1 MKNKTITRK
10 YLILPLVLAGTIAFA
25 DNDIHTGELSG
36 DYSGESHIDSVWEN
50 TYVKDGEKVIFST
63 STNKT
68 DYTRANFTGAN
79 LTSASF
85 RNATLKDAKFTNAT
99 IKGADFYETVI
110 FAGAVSVGFT
120 EAQLKSTKSYQE
132 KDLSGINLGRNYLG
146 DWNFSGQNLT
156 SASFSSANLK
166 NADFTNATINGANF
180 NGVNNFTEAQLK
192 STKSYQEKNLSG
204 INLGYSLDLSGWDFN
219 GQNLTSAYFGWANLK
234 NADFTNANLTSAR
247 FDDVPLTDVD
257 FTNAIVKNA
266 SFAGTKLTGFTE
278 AQLKSTKS
286 YQEKDLSGISLSNRD
301 LSGWDFNGQNL
312 TSASFIVATLTN
324 TDFSN
329 ANLTSVNFIGA
340 ILTDTNFTNANLTS
354 ARFDSATLTD
364 MDFSNMTIKDGSFW
378 GATLENVNF
387 TNADLTS
394 TNFNKATF
402 TNVDFT
408 NANLTSTN
416 FYNTT
421 FTNVDFTN
429 ATIKGGK
436 FGGINGFTETHLKST
451 KSYQEKD
458 LSGILLSESDLSGW
472 DFSGQ
477 NLQNSRFRYATL
489 SDANFKQAD
498 LRGSDL
504 TGITGSL
511 KTQNTIW
518 TDGEIKNFTMESV
531 DDSLTIRAYVPATS
545 GGAMI
550 NAKIADDA
558 SISGGAVLTL
568 EQGAVLEIASGKTLS
583 VLDNS
588 EIIFNV
594 DAAASDATKILLGE
608 NSKLV
613 FGSDSKIIVNLD
625 GVISPDDSYAL
636 SVIEVAADACI
647 SVADAISKDNLV
659 LNVNGE
665 AYDSDKWGFNFDP
678 TTGALTINVNVPE
691 PTTVAAIFAA
701 LALAFAVY
709 RRRR

>member
-1 MKNKTITRK
+1 MKNKTIIK
-10 YLILPLVLAGTIAFA
+10 GCLILSLTLTGTIAFA
-25 DNDIHTGELSG
+25 YYDIHTGELSG
-36 DYSGESHIDSVWEN
+36 DYSGENHIDSVWEN

-132 KDLSGINLGRNYLG
+132 KDLSGINLGHNYLG
-146 DWNFSGQNLT
+146 GWNFSGQNLT
-156 SASFSSANLK
+156 SAYFGWANLK
-166 NADFTNATINGANF
+166 NTDFTNATINGASF

-219 GQNLTSAYFGWANLK
+219 GQNLTSAYFYSSTLA

-247 FDDVPLTDVD
+247 FDNTTL
-257 FTNAIVKNA
+257 TNADFANATVKNT
-266 SFAGTKLTGFTE
+266 SFPDGKGFTE
-278 AQLKSTKS
+278 TQLKSTKS
-286 YQEKDLSGISLSNRD
+286 YQEKDLSGINLFHHD
-301 LSGWDFNGQNL
+301 LSGWNFSGQNL
-312 TSASFIVATLTN
+312 TSSIFQKSTLTN

-329 ANLTSVNFIGA
+329 ANLTSVNFITA

-354 ARFDSATLTD
+354 ARCDSATLTD

-378 GATLENVNF
+378 GATLANVDF

-394 TNFNKATF
+394 TSFDKAT
-402 TNVDFT
+402 
-408 NANLTSTN
+408 L
-416 FYNTT
+416 
-421 FTNVDFTN
+421 TNVDFTN
-429 ATIKGGK
+429 ATLKKAGFEGTVSK
-436 FGGINGFTETHLKST
+436 GFTEAQLKST

-458 LSGILLSESDLSGW
+458 LTRIRLSHNDLSDW

-477 NLQNSRFRYATL
+477 NLQNSQFSYTTL
-489 SDANFKQAD
+489 SNVNFKQAD
-498 LRGSDL
+498 LRGVNL
-504 TGITGSL
+504 TGITGSPN
-511 KTQNTIW
+511 TQNTIW
-518 TDGEIKNFTMESV
+518 TDGSIKDFAMESV

-550 NAKIADDA
+550 NAKIVDDA

-636 SVIEVAADACI
+636 SVIEVAADTCI

-691 PTTVAAIFAA
+691 PTTVAAIFGA
-701 LALAFAVY
+701 LALGFAVY

>member
-10 YLILPLVLAGTIAFA
+10 YLILPLVLAGTIVFA

-36 DYSGESHIDSVWEN
+36 DYSGENHIDSVWEN

-63 STNKT
+63 STSKT

-85 RNATLKDAKFTNAT
+85 RNATLKDVKFTNAT

-132 KDLSGINLGRNYLG
+132 KDLSGINLGHNYLG
-146 DWNFSGQNLT
+146 GWNFSGQNLT

-180 NGVNNFTEAQLK
+180 
-192 STKSYQEKNLSG
+192 S
-204 INLGYSLDLSGWDFN
+204 
-219 GQNLTSAYFGWANLK
+219 SAN
-234 NADFTNANLTSAR
+234 
-247 FDDVPLTDVD
+247 
-257 FTNAIVKNA
+257 
-266 SFAGTKLTGFTE
+266 FTE

-286 YQEKDLSGISLSNRD
+286 YQEKDLSGINLGYHD
-301 LSGWDFNGQNL
+301 LSGWSFSGQNL
-312 TSASFIVATLTN
+312 TSAHFYNTTLTNTDFSNATVKNVSFSGGKGFTETQLKSTKSYQEKDLSGIDLFHHDLSGWNFSGQNLTSSIFQKSTLTN

-354 ARFDSATLTD
+354 ARCDSATLTD

-378 GATLENVNF
+378 GATLANVDF

-394 TNFNKATF
+394 TSFDKATL

-408 NANLTSTN
+408 NANLTSTI
-416 FYNTT
+416 FYNATL
-421 FTNVDFTN
+421 TNVDFTN
-429 ATIKGGK
+429 ATLKKAGFEGTVSK
-436 FGGINGFTETHLKST
+436 GFTEAQLKST

-458 LSGILLSESDLSGW
+458 LTRIRLSHNDLSDW

-477 NLQNSRFRYATL
+477 NLQNSQFSYTTL
-489 SDANFKQAD
+489 SNVNFKQAD
-498 LRGSDL
+498 LRGVNL
-504 TGITGSL
+504 TGITGSPN
-511 KTQNTIW
+511 TQNTIW
-518 TDGEIKNFTMESV
+518 TDGSIKDFAMESV

-550 NAKIADDA
+550 NAKIVDDA

-659 LNVNGE
+659 LYVNAE

-678 TTGALTINVNVPE
+678 TTGLTINVNVPE
-691 PTTVAAIFAA
+691 PTTVAAIFGA

>member
-1 MKNKTITRK
+1 MTN
-10 YLILPLVLAGTIAFA
+10 ADFA
-25 DNDIHTGELSG
+25 
-36 DYSGESHIDSVWEN
+36 
-50 TYVKDGEKVIFST
+50 
-63 STNKT
+63 
-68 DYTRANFTGAN
+68 
-79 LTSASF
+79 
-85 RNATLKDAKFTNAT
+85 NATVKNTSFSNGK
-99 IKGADFYETVI
+99 
-110 FAGAVSVGFT
+110 GFT
-120 EAQLKSTKSYQE
+120 ETQLKSTKSYQE
-132 KDLSGINLGRNYLG
+132 KDLSGINLFHHDLSG
-146 DWNFSGQNLT
+146 WNFSGQNLT
-156 SASFSSANLK
+156 SSIF
-166 NADFTNATINGANF
+166 
-180 NGVNNFTEAQLK
+180 QK
-192 STKSYQEKNLSG
+192 S
-204 INLGYSLDLSGWDFN
+204 
-219 GQNLTSAYFGWANLK
+219 
-234 NADFTNANLTSAR
+234 
-247 FDDVPLTDVD
+247 
-257 FTNAIVKNA
+257 
-266 SFAGTKLTGFTE
+266 
-278 AQLKSTKS
+278 
-286 YQEKDLSGISLSNRD
+286 
-301 LSGWDFNGQNL
+301 
-312 TSASFIVATLTN
+312 TLTN

-329 ANLTSVNFIGA
+329 ANLTSVNFITA

-354 ARFDSATLTD
+354 AIFDSATLTD
-364 MDFSNMTIKDGSFW
+364 MDFSNMTIKDGNFW

-416 FYNTT
+416 FYNATL
-421 FTNVDFTN
+421 TNVDFTN
-429 ATIKGGK
+429 ATIKGGT
-436 FGGINGFTETHLKST
+436 FGRINGFTETQLKST

-458 LSGILLSESDLSGW
+458 LSGILLSGNDLSGW

-489 SDANFKQAD
+489 SDVNFKQAD

-545 GGAMI
+545 DGAMI
-550 NAKIADDA
+550 NAKIVDDA

-691 PTTVAAIFAA
+691 PTTVAAIFGA
-701 LALAFAVY
+701 LALAFAAY

>member
-1 MKNKTITRK
+1 MKNKTIIK
-10 YLILPLVLAGTIAFA
+10 GCLILSLTLTGTIAFA
-25 DNDIHTGELSG
+25 YYDIHTGELSG
-36 DYSGESHIDSVWEN
+36 DYSGENHIDSVWEN

-132 KDLSGINLGRNYLG
+132 KDLSGINLGHNYLG
-146 DWNFSGQNLT
+146 GWNFSGQNLT
-156 SASFSSANLK
+156 SAYFGWANLK
-166 NADFTNATINGANF
+166 NTDFTNATINGASF

-219 GQNLTSAYFGWANLK
+219 GQNLTSAYFYSSTLA

-247 FDDVPLTDVD
+247 L
-257 FTNAIVKNA
+257 
-266 SFAGTKLTGFTE
+266 
-278 AQLKSTKS
+278 
-286 YQEKDLSGISLSNRD
+286 
-301 LSGWDFNGQNL
+301 
-312 TSASFIVATLTN
+312 
-324 TDFSN
+324 
-329 ANLTSVNFIGA
+329 
-340 ILTDTNFTNANLTS
+340 
-354 ARFDSATLTD
+354 DSATLTD

-378 GATLENVNF
+378 GATLANVDF

-394 TNFNKATF
+394 TSFDKATL

-408 NANLTSTN
+408 NANLTSTI
-416 FYNTT
+416 FYNATL
-421 FTNVDFTN
+421 TNVDFTN
-429 ATIKGGK
+429 ATLKKAGFEGTVSK
-436 FGGINGFTETHLKST
+436 GFTEAQLKST

-458 LSGILLSESDLSGW
+458 LTRIRLSHNDLSDW

-477 NLQNSRFRYATL
+477 NLQNSQFSYTTL
-489 SDANFKQAD
+489 SNVNFKQAD
-498 LRGSDL
+498 LRGVNL
-504 TGITGSL
+504 TGITGSPN
-511 KTQNTIW
+511 TQNTIW
-518 TDGEIKNFTMESV
+518 TDGSIKDFAMESV

-550 NAKIADDA
+550 NAKIVDDA

-691 PTTVAAIFAA
+691 PTTVAAIFGA

>member
-1 MKNKTITRK
+1 MRIYDIIKRKRDGEELTEEEISFFTQSVTNGFASDEQTGAFLMAVYFNGMTRAET
-10 YLILPLVLAGTIAFA
+10 LALTNAMA
-25 DNDIHTGELSG
+25 KSG
-36 DYSGESHIDSVWEN
+36 D
-50 TYVKDGEKVIFST
+50 
-63 STNKT
+63 
-68 DYTRANFTGAN
+68 
-79 LTSASF
+79 
-85 RNATLKDAKFTNAT
+85 
-99 IKGADFYETVI
+99 
-110 FAGAVSVGFT
+110 
-120 EAQLKSTKSYQE
+120 
-132 KDLSGINLGRNYLG
+132 
-146 DWNFSGQNLT
+146 
-156 SASFSSANLK
+156 
-166 NADFTNATINGANF
+166 
-180 NGVNNFTEAQLK
+180 
-192 STKSYQEKNLSG
+192 
-204 INLGYSLDLSGWDFN
+204 SLDLSGWDFN
-219 GQNLTSAYFGWANLK
+219 GQNLTSAYFYSSTLAN
-234 NADFTNANLTSAR
+234 A
-247 FDDVPLTDVD
+247 
-257 FTNAIVKNA
+257 
-266 SFAGTKLTGFTE
+266 
-278 AQLKSTKS
+278 
-286 YQEKDLSGISLSNRD
+286 
-301 LSGWDFNGQNL
+301 
-312 TSASFIVATLTN
+312 
-324 TDFSN
+324 
-329 ANLTSVNFIGA
+329 
-340 ILTDTNFTNANLTS
+340 
-354 ARFDSATLTD
+354 
-364 MDFSNMTIKDGSFW
+364 
-378 GATLENVNF
+378 
-387 TNADLTS
+387 
-394 TNFNKATF
+394 
-402 TNVDFT
+402 DFT

-416 FYNTT
+416 FYNATL
-421 FTNVDFTN
+421 TNVDFTN
-429 ATIKGGK
+429 ATIKGGT
-436 FGGINGFTETHLKST
+436 FGRINGFTETQLKST

-458 LSGILLSESDLSGW
+458 LSGILLSGNDLSGW

-489 SDANFKQAD
+489 SEVNFKQAD

-518 TDGEIKNFTMESV
+518 TDGEIKNFSMESV

-550 NAKIADDA
+550 NAKIVDDA

-691 PTTVAAIFAA
+691 PTTVAAIFGA
-701 LALAFAVY
+701 LALAFAAY

>member
-1 MKNKTITRK
+1 M
-10 YLILPLVLAGTIAFA
+10 
-25 DNDIHTGELSG
+25 
-36 DYSGESHIDSVWEN
+36 
-50 TYVKDGEKVIFST
+50 
-63 STNKT
+63 
-68 DYTRANFTGAN
+68 
-79 LTSASF
+79 
-85 RNATLKDAKFTNAT
+85 
-99 IKGADFYETVI
+99 
-110 FAGAVSVGFT
+110 
-120 EAQLKSTKSYQE
+120 
-132 KDLSGINLGRNYLG
+132 
-146 DWNFSGQNLT
+146 
-156 SASFSSANLK
+156 
-166 NADFTNATINGANF
+166 
-180 NGVNNFTEAQLK
+180 
-192 STKSYQEKNLSG
+192 
-204 INLGYSLDLSGWDFN
+204 
-219 GQNLTSAYFGWANLK
+219 
-234 NADFTNANLTSAR
+234 
-247 FDDVPLTDVD
+247 TDV
-257 FTNAIVKNA
+257 
-266 SFAGTKLTGFTE
+266 
-278 AQLKSTKS
+278 
-286 YQEKDLSGISLSNRD
+286 
-301 LSGWDFNGQNL
+301 
-312 TSASFIVATLTN
+312 
-324 TDFSN
+324 
-329 ANLTSVNFIGA
+329 
-340 ILTDTNFTNANLTS
+340 NFTNANLTLV
-354 ARFDSATLTD
+354 AFNDATL
-364 MDFSNMTIKDGSFW
+364 
-378 GATLENVNF
+378 
-387 TNADLTS
+387 
-394 TNFNKATF
+394 
-402 TNVDFT
+402 
-408 NANLTSTN
+408 
-416 FYNTT
+416 
-421 FTNVDFTN
+421 TNVDFTN
-429 ATIKGGK
+429 ATIKGGR
-436 FGGINGFTETHLKST
+436 FARINGFTETHLKST

-458 LSGILLSESDLSGW
+458 LSGILLSENDLSGW

-489 SDANFKQAD
+489 SDVNFKQAD

-518 TDGEIKNFTMESV
+518 TDGEIKNFSMESV

-545 GGAMI
+545 DGAMI
-550 NAKIADDA
+550 NAKIVDDA

-613 FGSDSKIIVNLD
+613 FASDSKIIVNLD

-691 PTTVAAIFAA
+691 PTTVAAIFGA

>member
-1 MKNKTITRK
+1 MKNKTIIK
-10 YLILPLVLAGTIAFA
+10 GCLILSLTLTGTIAFA
-25 DNDIHTGELSG
+25 YYDIHTGELSG
-36 DYSGESHIDSVWEN
+36 DYSGENHIDSVWEN

-132 KDLSGINLGRNYLG
+132 KDLSGINLGHNYLG
-146 DWNFSGQNLT
+146 GWNFSGQNLT
-156 SASFSSANLK
+156 SAYFGWANLK
-166 NADFTNATINGANF
+166 NTDFTNATINGASF

-219 GQNLTSAYFGWANLK
+219 GQNLTSAYFYSSTLA

-247 FDDVPLTDVD
+247 FDNTTL
-257 FTNAIVKNA
+257 TNADFANATVKNT
-266 SFAGTKLTGFTE
+266 SFPDGKGFTE
-278 AQLKSTKS
+278 TQLKSTKS
-286 YQEKDLSGISLSNRD
+286 YQEKDLSGINLFHHD
-301 LSGWDFNGQNL
+301 LSGWNFSGQNL
-312 TSASFIVATLTN
+312 TSSIFQKSTLTN

-329 ANLTSVNFIGA
+329 ANLTSVNFITA

-354 ARFDSATLTD
+354 AIFDSATLTD
-364 MDFSNMTIKDGSFW
+364 MDFSNMTIKDGNFW

-416 FYNTT
+416 FYNATL
-421 FTNVDFTN
+421 TNVDFTN
-429 ATIKGGK
+429 ATIKGGT
-436 FGGINGFTETHLKST
+436 FGRINGFTETQLKST

-458 LSGILLSESDLSGW
+458 LSGILLSGNDLSGW

-489 SDANFKQAD
+489 SDVNFKQAD

-518 TDGEIKNFTMESV
+518 TDGEIKNFSMESV

-550 NAKIADDA
+550 NAKIVDDA

-691 PTTVAAIFAA
+691 PTTVAAIFGA
-701 LALAFAVY
+701 LALAFAAY